1 MKRRNLLRHLRE
13 HGCVFFR
20 EGKRH
25 TVYYNPANRKVST
38 VPRHTDID
46 DVLAEKICRD
56 LEIPSPS

>member
-1 MKRRNLLRHLRE
+1 MKRRKLLRHLRE
-13 HGCVFFR
+13 HGCVFLR

-25 TVYYNPANRKVST
+25 TVYCNPANRKVST

-56 LEIPSPS
+56 LEIPPPS